1 MIVPEGA
8 HVRAVFLDPVT
19 GLLAAG
25 AGVHS
30 AQSTQST
37 PSSTQSPSATRKT
50 YVDCSTIDPAT
61 SRAVAAAVASC
72 TSTTTNSGAH
82 APYFFDA
89 PVSGGTAGAERGTLT
104 FMCGVAPPPAS
115 SSSSSILPS
124 SLSASSSANAASTD
138 TAAATHFAAHVTP
151 LLRLMGR
158 TVACVGGPGLGLAA
172 KLCNNYLSGVIA
184 IATSEAMNL
193 GMRLGVDA
201 RVLSGVFRT
210 SSAGNWVNGEFC
222 RVVCLVHEIGR

>member
-19 GLLAAG
+19 GLLAGAG

-30 AQSTQST
+30 AQSTQCT

-50 YVDCSTIDPAT
+50 YIDCSTIDPAT
-61 SRAVAAAVASC
+61 SRTVAAAVA
-72 TSTTTNSGAH
+72 GAGAGKDADADAR

-104 FMCGVAPPPAS
+104 FMCGVAPPPS
-115 SSSSSILPS
+115 SSPSPSHSSSPTHV
-124 SLSASSSANAASTD
+124 NVSTD
-138 TAAATHFAAHVTP
+138 AATHFAAHITP
-151 LLRLMGR
+151 LLRLMGH

-210 SSAGNWVNGEFC
+210 SSAGNWVNGEC
-222 RVVCLVHEIGR
+222 VA

>member
-25 AGVHS
+25 AP
-30 AQSTQST
+30 STQST
-37 PSSTQSPSATRKT
+37 SSSSDSQATRKT

-61 SRAVAAAVASC
+61 SRAIAAAVASI
-72 TSTTTNSGAH
+72 TTGR
-82 APYFFDA
+82 PYFFDA
-89 PVSGGTAGAERGTLT
+89 PVSGGTKGAERGTLT
-104 FMCGVAPPPAS
+104 FMCGVAPAPAPDSAS
-115 SSSSSILPS
+115 SSSSSS
-124 SLSASSSANAASTD
+124 SESSSSPTADDTSTSTSTSTD
-138 TAAATHFAAHVTP
+138 ADTAAAAATHFAAHVTP

-193 GMRLGVDA
+193 GMRMGVDA

-222 RVVCLVHEIGR
+222 RVVCVVGA

>member
-25 AGVHS
+25 AQS
-30 AQSTQST
+30 AQST
-37 PSSTQSPSATRKT
+37 SSSSDSQATRKT

-61 SRAVAAAVASC
+61 SRAIAAAVAS
-72 TSTTTNSGAH
+72 STTGR
-82 APYFFDA
+82 PYFFDA
-89 PVSGGTAGAERGTLT
+89 PVSGGTKGAERGTLT
-104 FMCGVAPPPAS
+104 FMCGVAPAPDSAS
-115 SSSSSILPS
+115 SSSSES
-124 SLSASSSANAASTD
+124 SPTADTDDDTADAAAAAAA
-138 TAAATHFAAHVTP
+138 AAATHFAAHVTP

-210 SSAGNWVNGEFC
+210 SSAGNWVNGAC
-222 RVVCLVHEIGR
+222 VSC

>member
-25 AGVHS
+25 A
-30 AQSTQST
+30 QSTQST
-37 PSSTQSPSATRKT
+37 ASSTPTRKT

-61 SRAVAAAVASC
+61 SRAIAAAVAS
-72 TSTTTNSGAH
+72 TTTGR
-82 APYFFDA
+82 PYFFDA
-89 PVSGGTAGAERGTLT
+89 PVSGGTKGAERGTLT
-104 FMCGVAPPPAS
+104 FMCGVAPAPAPDSAS
-115 SSSSSILPS
+115 SSSSES
-124 SLSASSSANAASTD
+124 SPTADTDDDTADAAAAAAA
-138 TAAATHFAAHVTP
+138 AAATHFAAHVTP
-151 LLRLMGR
+151 LLHLMGR

-210 SSAGNWVNGEFC
+210 SSAGNWVNGGC
-222 RVVCLVHEIGR
+222 VSC

>member
-19 GLLAAG
+19 GLLAG
-25 AGVHS
+25 G

-37 PSSTQSPSATRKT
+37 ASSTPTRKT

-61 SRAVAAAVASC
+61 SRAIAAAVASI
-72 TSTTTNSGAH
+72 TTGR
-82 APYFFDA
+82 PYFFDA
-89 PVSGGTAGAERGTLT
+89 PVSGGTKGAEKGTLT
-104 FMCGVAPPPAS
+104 FMCGVAPPPS
-115 SSSSSILPS
+115 SSSSPSPS
-124 SLSASSSANAASTD
+124 SSPTD
-138 TAAATHFAAHVTP
+138 VNVATDAATHFAAHITP

-210 SSAGNWVNGEFC
+210 SSAGNWVNGAC
-222 RVVCLVHEIGR
+222 VSC

>member
-19 GLLAAG
+19 GLLAG
-25 AGVHS
+25 AQS
-30 AQSTQST
+30 AQSTASST
-37 PSSTQSPSATRKT
+37 PTRKT

-61 SRAVAAAVASC
+61 SRTVAAAVA
-72 TSTTTNSGAH
+72 GAGKGKDADADAR

-104 FMCGVAPPPAS
+104 FMCGVAPPPA

-210 SSAGNWVNGEFC
+210 SSAGNWVNGEWFFFWWSLGGVRC
-222 RVVCLVHEIGR
+222 VGDGTVR

>member
-19 GLLAAG
+19 GLLAGAG

-30 AQSTQST
+30 AQCTQCT

-61 SRAVAAAVASC
+61 SRTVAAAVAEA
-72 TSTTTNSGAH
+72 GAGLDADAR

-89 PVSGGTAGAERGTLT
+89 PVSGGTKGAERGTLT
-104 FMCGVAPPPAS
+104 FMCGVAPAPPPS
-115 SSSSSILPS
+115 SSSSSPTADDTS
-124 SLSASSSANAASTD
+124 TSTSTSADTAA
-138 TAAATHFAAHVTP
+138 AAATHFAAHVTP

-193 GMRLGVDA
+193 GMRLGIDA

-210 SSAGNWVNGEFC
+210 SSAGNWVNGEC
-222 RVVCLVHEIGR
+222 VV

>member
-8 HVRAVFLDPVT
+8 HVRAVFLDPVS
-19 GLLAAG
+19 GLLAGAG

-30 AQSTQST
+30 AQFTQST

-61 SRAVAAAVASC
+61 SRAIAAAVAS
-72 TSTTTNSGAH
+72 TTTGR
-82 APYFFDA
+82 PYFFDA
-89 PVSGGTAGAERGTLT
+89 PVSGGTKGAERGTLT
-104 FMCGVAPPPAS
+104 FMCGVAPPPS
-115 SSSSSILPS
+115 SSSSPPPS
-124 SLSASSSANAASTD
+124 SSPTDVNVSTD
-138 TAAATHFAAHVTP
+138 AATHFAAHVTP

-210 SSAGNWVNGEFC
+210 SSAGNWVNGAC
-222 RVVCLVHEIGR
+222 VSC

>member
-25 AGVHS
+25 A
-30 AQSTQST
+30 QSTQST
-37 PSSTQSPSATRKT
+37 ASSSDSQATRKT

-61 SRAVAAAVASC
+61 SRAIAAAVAS
-72 TSTTTNSGAH
+72 TTTGR
-82 APYFFDA
+82 PYFFDA
-89 PVSGGTAGAERGTLT
+89 PVSGGTKGAERGTLT
-104 FMCGVAPPPAS
+104 FMCGVAPAPDSAS
-115 SSSSSILPS
+115 SSSSE
-124 SLSASSSANAASTD
+124 SSSSPTADDTSTSTSADAAAAAA
-138 TAAATHFAAHVTP
+138 AAATHFAAHVTP

-210 SSAGNWVNGEFC
+210 SSAGNWVNGEC
-222 RVVCLVHEIGR
+222 VV

>member
-19 GLLAAG
+19 GLLAG
-25 AGVHS
+25 A
-30 AQSTQST
+30 AQSTT
-37 PSSTQSPSATRKT
+37 LPRKT

-61 SRAVAAAVASC
+61 SRAIAAAVASC

-89 PVSGGTAGAERGTLT
+89 PVSGGTKGAERGTLT
-104 FMCGVAPPPAS
+104 FMCGVAPAPAPPPS
-115 SSSSSILPS
+115 SSWSSESGPT
-124 SLSASSSANAASTD
+124 TD
-138 TAAATHFAAHVTP
+138 DDTAAAATHFATHITP

-210 SSAGNWVNGEFC
+210 SSAGNWVNGAC
-222 RVVCLVHEIGR
+222 VSC

>member
-8 HVRAVFLDPVT
+8 HVRAVFLDHVS
-19 GLLAAG
+19 GLL

-30 AQSTQST
+30 AQSTSSST
-37 PSSTQSPSATRKT
+37 PTPSPTSPPGPIQATRKT
-50 YVDCSTIDPAT
+50 YIDCSTIDPAT
-61 SRAVAAAVASC
+61 SRAIASAVAVA
-72 TSTTTNSGAH
+72 GAGADAR

-104 FMCGVAPPPAS
+104 FMCGVAPPPSSSPSPSPSSSPTDVNLAAS
-115 SSSSSILPS
+115 SST
-124 SLSASSSANAASTD
+124 SAD
-138 TAAATHFAAHVTP
+138 AAATHFATHITP

-158 TVACVGGPGLGLAA
+158 AIACVGGPGLGLAA

-193 GMRLGVDA
+193 GMRMGIDA
-201 RVLSGVFRT
+201 RVLSGVFRS
-210 SSAGNWVNGEFC
+210 SSAGNWVNGEF
-222 RVVCLVHEIGR
+222 VVWLRS

>member
-19 GLLAAG
+19 GLLAG
-25 AGVHS
+25 AQS
-30 AQSTQST
+30 AQST
-37 PSSTQSPSATRKT
+37 SSSSDSQAPRKT

-61 SRAVAAAVASC
+61 SRAIAAAVAS
-72 TSTTTNSGAH
+72 TTTGR
-82 APYFFDA
+82 PYFFDA
-89 PVSGGTAGAERGTLT
+89 PVSGGTKGAERGTLT
-104 FMCGVAPPPAS
+104 FMCGVAPPPS
-115 SSSSSILPS
+115 SSSSPPPS
-124 SLSASSSANAASTD
+124 SSPTDVNVSTD
-138 TAAATHFAAHVTP
+138 AATHFATHITP

-193 GMRLGVDA
+193 GMRMGIDA

-222 RVVCLVHEIGR
+222 RVVCVVGA

>member
-19 GLLAAG
+19 GLLAG
-25 AGVHS
+25 AQS
-30 AQSTQST
+30 AQST
-37 PSSTQSPSATRKT
+37 SSSSDSQATRKT

-61 SRAVAAAVASC
+61 SRAIAAAVAA
-72 TSTTTNSGAH
+72 STTTGR
-82 APYFFDA
+82 PYFFDA
-89 PVSGGTAGAERGTLT
+89 PVSGGTKGAERGTLT
-104 FMCGVAPPPAS
+104 FMCGVAAPPS
-115 SSSSSILPS
+115 SSSSPSPS
-124 SLSASSSANAASTD
+124 SSPTDVTLAASSSDAD
-138 TAAATHFAAHVTP
+138 AAATHFAAHVTP

-210 SSAGNWVNGEFC
+210 SSAGNWVNGAC
-222 RVVCLVHEIGR
+222 VSC

>member
-19 GLLAAG
+19 GLLAG
-25 AGVHS
+25 AQS
-30 AQSTQST
+30 AQST
-37 PSSTQSPSATRKT
+37 SSSSDSQATRKT

-61 SRAVAAAVASC
+61 SRAVAAAVAA
-72 TSTTTNSGAH
+72 STTGR
-82 APYFFDA
+82 PYFFDA
-89 PVSGGTAGAERGTLT
+89 PVSGGTKGAERGTLT
-104 FMCGVAPPPAS
+104 FMCGVAPAPDSAS
-115 SSSSSILPS
+115 SSSSES
-124 SLSASSSANAASTD
+124 SPTADTDDDTAAAAA
-138 TAAATHFAAHVTP
+138 AAATHFAAHVTP

-201 RVLSGVFRT
+201 HVLSGVFRT
-210 SSAGNWVNGEFC
+210 SSAGNWVNGGC
-222 RVVCLVHEIGR
+222 VSC

>member
-19 GLLAAG
+19 GLLAG
-25 AGVHS
+25 AQS
-30 AQSTQST
+30 AQST
-37 PSSTQSPSATRKT
+37 SSSSDSQATRKT

-61 SRAVAAAVASC
+61 SRAIAAAVAS
-72 TSTTTNSGAH
+72 STTGR
-82 APYFFDA
+82 PYFFDA
-89 PVSGGTAGAERGTLT
+89 PVSGGTKGAERGTLT
-104 FMCGVAPPPAS
+104 FMCGVAPAPPPS
-115 SSSSSILPS
+115 SSSSSS
-124 SLSASSSANAASTD
+124 SPTADDTSTSTSTSADTAA
-138 TAAATHFAAHVTP
+138 AAATHFAAHVTP

-210 SSAGNWVNGEFC
+210 SSAGNWVNGAC
-222 RVVCLVHEIGR
+222 VSC

>member
-19 GLLAAG
+19 GLLAG
-25 AGVHS
+25 AQT
-30 AQSTQST
+30 AQSTA
-37 PSSTQSPSATRKT
+37 SSTQTRKT

-61 SRAVAAAVASC
+61 SRAIAAAVASI
-72 TSTTTNSGAH
+72 TTGR
-82 APYFFDA
+82 PYFFDA
-89 PVSGGTAGAERGTLT
+89 PVSGGTKGAERGTLT
-104 FMCGVAPPPAS
+104 FMCGVAPAPDSAS
-115 SSSSSILPS
+115 SSSSE
-124 SLSASSSANAASTD
+124 SSSSPTADDTSTSTDTD
-138 TAAATHFAAHVTP
+138 TAAAAAMHFAAHVTP

-210 SSAGNWVNGEFC
+210 SSAGNWVNGAC
-222 RVVCLVHEIGR
+222 VSC